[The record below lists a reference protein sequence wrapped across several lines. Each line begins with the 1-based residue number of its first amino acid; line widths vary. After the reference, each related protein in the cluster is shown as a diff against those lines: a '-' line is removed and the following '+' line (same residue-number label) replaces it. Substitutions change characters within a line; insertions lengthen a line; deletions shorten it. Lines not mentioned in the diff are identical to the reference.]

1 MKHKTIPKFELEG
14 EEAAWWDAHPEAL
27 TERLCAAQK
36 QGLLSRLSET
46 SVPGASDTVTIGIPR
61 AELARARSLAAKR
74 GLRYQT
80 YLKMLLHEALNA
92 EEKRNLHHLVRR
104 PAS

>member
-1 MKHKTIPKFELEG
+1 MRHKIIPKFESEG
-14 EEAAWWDAHPEAL
+14 EEAAWWDAHSEAL
-27 TERLCAAQK
+27 TERVCAAQE

-46 SVPGASDTVTIGIPR
+46 SVPGASDTVTIGIPSV
-61 AELARARSLAAKR
+61 ELARVRMLAAKR

-92 EEKRNLHHLVRR
+92 EEKRNLHHVVRR